1 MLKYII
7 KVGFFKINDILI
19 VDIFKQFRP
28 LSTNDVHVVDFVRF
42 FVSF

>member
-28 LSTNDVHVVDFVRF
+28 LSTNVHVVDFVRF